1 MTNAKYVFPAI
12 KVQCRD
18 RVREFCLNVGAF
30 CALEKYMEAE
40 TGNPEYSAATDFNW
54 NSTKLENVALI
65 LWAGFYEDAKK
76 DKTPWTLDLAKSNID
91 FITISQ
97 VRGLIQASLARIL
110 TPEQLKGAKLES
122 KASAKTD
129 KKKQVTKTTKKK

>member
-1 MTNAKYVFPAI
+1 MTNSKYAFPSI

-30 CALEKYMEAE
+30 CALEKYMEE
-40 TGNPEYSAATDFNW
+40 QTGNSEYSAATDFPW
-54 NSTKLENVALI
+54 DSTKMETVALM

-122 KASAKTD
+122 KTD
-129 KKKQVTKTTKKK
+129 KKKQVVKTKKKKLIG